1 MLNLQI
7 EKFRKDI
14 YSVLNNSELLI
25 GTAYYVMKDI
35 FKDLEKNYIDSL
47 MEEEKQKKQ
56 NNEVHMEIDASDMVK
71 EFDEQNI
78 TTFDLIDETE
88 EE

>member
-47 MEEEKQKKQ
+47 MEEEKQKNQ
-56 NNEVHMEIDASDMVK
+56 NNEVHMEIDTSDIVK